1 MSPNRV
7 TNTRWSSSSD
17 ESILIF
23 FMNLRKEG
31 FVPKIGSN
39 IICFMSLMQVNSFFI
54 SCLESL
60 KWLRRLQKGSFFV
73 NKASQSEKEITYPR
87 LVDRSDS
94 FPRVNATSSLGNI
107 FVFWEDWKEL
117 KYNSLTKYLFHNP
130 LLMSMKKWKSI
141 LDTFLLE
148 F

>member
-1 MSPNRV
+1 MMSPFSYFSQTWERRGSFPNRV
-7 TNTRWSSSSD
+7 FHH
-17 ESILIF
+17 F
-23 FMNLRKEG
+23 FMSPME
-31 FVPKIGSN
+31 
-39 IICFMSLMQVNSFFI
+39 VNSFVI

-73 NKASQSEKEITYPR
+73 NKASRSKKEITYPR

-94 FPRVNATSSLGNI
+94 FTSGNVTSLLDNL
-107 FVFWEDWKEL
+107 FLFWGDWKEV
-117 KYNSLTKYLFHNP
+117 KYNFRTRFLFHNP
-130 LLMSMKKWKSI
+130 FLTSLKKRKSG